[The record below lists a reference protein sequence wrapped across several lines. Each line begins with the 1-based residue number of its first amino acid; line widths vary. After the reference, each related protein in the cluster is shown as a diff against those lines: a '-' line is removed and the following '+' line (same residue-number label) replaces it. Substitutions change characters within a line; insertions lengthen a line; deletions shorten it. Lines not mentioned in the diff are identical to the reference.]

1 MTFVALEAVEGVGKN
16 RGEMKKPGLWAGR
29 LSQEEKNGRNQN
41 SPAHDDN
48 VPEEVGQQQ
57 QKQVFVPFM
66 MT

>member
-1 MTFVALEAVEGVGKN
+1 
-16 RGEMKKPGLWAGR
+16 MKKPGLWAGR
-29 LSQEEKNGRNQN
+29 LSQGKENGRNQN

-66 MT
+66 MS